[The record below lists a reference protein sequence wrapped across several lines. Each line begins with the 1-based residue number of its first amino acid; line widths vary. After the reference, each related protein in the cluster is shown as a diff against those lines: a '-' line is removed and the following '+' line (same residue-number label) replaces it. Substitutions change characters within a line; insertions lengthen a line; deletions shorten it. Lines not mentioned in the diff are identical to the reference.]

1 MFNIPLKKPN
11 PDFDSLVKIL
21 EGSIIPNRVVSA
33 ELLIDE
39 EIKESILERYFNE
52 KYYPPPIV
60 QWSGMSIDAVD
71 FKEKKKGYEQYYQQ
85 VVRFYYQ
92 MGYSVFADLTFITNF
107 EAFNTQII
115 KTRDTAALSR
125 KERAWAV
132 EGTGLIQSWEDFE
145 KFPWKK
151 ANGLIQEYES
161 YLEYL
166 GTIMP
171 DGMKIG
177 VVASLFEEV
186 LEWILGY
193 EGFFYMIYDR
203 PDLVEAIFNKVGE
216 LLYDFFNTVISS
228 DVIGCIWFADDLGY
242 SSATMI
248 SPQLLNKWVF
258 PWFKKYASLAHQY
271 GKPFFLHSCGNK
283 DQIIETLIEDVK
295 IDALHSFEDNGYPVT
310 KYKKEWGS
318 RVGIIGGVDVD
329 KLARFNE
336 SDLRKYIKNILK
348 VCMQNGR
355 YIFGSGNSIC
365 NYIPVDN
372 YLIMLDEGQKWN
384 RELIF

>member
-1 MFNIPLKKPN
+1 MIKIPLENPK
-11 PDFDSLVKIL
+11 PDFDNLIKVL
-21 EGSIIPNRVVSA
+21 NGSKMLDKVLSA

-39 EIKESILERYFNE
+39 EIKECILEKYFNE
-52 KYYPPPIV
+52 KNYPPPIE
-60 QWSGMSIDAVD
+60 QWSGINIDTID
-71 FKEKKKGYEQYYQQ
+71 FDEKKKAYKKYYEQ
-85 VVRFYYQ
+85 VINFYYR

-107 EAFNTQII
+107 EALNTQIVST
-115 KTRDTAALSR
+115 KDTAKLAN

-132 EGTGLIQSWEDFE
+132 EGEGLIRSWQDFE
-145 KFPWKK
+145 KFPWGKSK
-151 ANGLIQEYES
+151 ALITEYES

-166 GTIMP
+166 SKIMP

-193 EGFFYMIYDR
+193 EGFFYMIFDQA
-203 PDLVEAIFNKVGE
+203 DLVDVVFNDVGKII
-216 LLYDFFNTVISS
+216 YDFFKVVVPV
-228 DVIGCIWFADDLGY
+228 DAVGCIWLADDLGY
-242 SSATMI
+242 GTASMI
-248 SPQLLNKWVF
+248 SPEHLNKWVF
-258 PWFKKYASLAHQY
+258 PWLRKYSSLAHKY

-283 DQIIETLIEDVK
+283 DQIMDVLIEDVK
-295 IDALHSFEDNGYPVT
+295 IDAIHSFEDNGYPVT

-329 KLARFNE
+329 KLARLNE
-336 SDLRKYIKNILK
+336 VDLRKYIRNILDI
-348 VCMQNGR
+348 CMHNGR

-372 YLIMLDEGQKWN
+372 YLIMLDEGQKWG
-384 RELIF
+384 